1 MIGWLSGKLLD
12 SSENPILLEIN
23 GVGYEVE
30 LPISYYEN
38 LNSFILKSGSG
49 DNLSLY
55 IHSHYRED
63 AQLLFG
69 FFEASQ
75 KKLFR
80 ELIRVSGVGAK
91 SALMILST
99 FDVPE
104 FVNIIHRNDSQ
115 ILTQVPG
122 IGKKSAERLLIECQD
137 RILKMDF
144 SNILHNQNNKLSDNI
159 AISGTMENNIA
170 EVIDKQIKNNDK
182 FNVISD
188 ATEAL
193 LALGYKPHDARVY
206 AKKCYQDNMSTQQ
219 LIKSV
224 LQVLKQ
230 QQGVLK

>member
-23 GVGYEVE
+23 GVGYEIE
-30 LPISYYEN
+30 LPVSYYEN

-49 DNLSLY
+49 NNLSLY

-104 FVNIIHRNDSQ
+104 FVNIIHRNDAK
-115 ILTQVPG
+115 ILIQVPG

-137 RILKMDF
+137 RILKLDF
-144 SNILHNQNNKLSDNI
+144 SSSMLNNKLSDNI
-159 AISGTMENNIA
+159 AISNTVENNIA
-170 EVIDKQIKNNDK
+170 KVLHEQVKNDDK

-193 LALGYKPHDARVY
+193 LALGYKPYDSRAY

>member
-23 GVGYEVE
+23 GVGYEIE
-30 LPISYYEN
+30 LPVSYYEN

-49 DNLSLY
+49 NNLSLY

-80 ELIRVSGVGAK
+80 ELIRVNGVGAK

-104 FVNIIHRNDSQ
+104 FVNIIHRNDAK
-115 ILTQVPG
+115 ILIQVPG

-137 RILKMDF
+137 RILKLDF
-144 SNILHNQNNKLSDNI
+144 SSSMLNNKLSDNI
-159 AISGTMENNIA
+159 AISNTVENNIA
-170 EVIDKQIKNNDK
+170 KVLHEQVKNDDK

-193 LALGYKPHDARVY
+193 LALGYKPYDSRAY